1 MWVSYIFLEATT
13 HRLTEEK
20 QGLKRSSAP
29 RIGFSSM
36 KSHQKDMV
44 VQEAQRLAE
53 ADEKKDQGKMAA
65 WHPHTAPGDH

>member
-1 MWVSYIFLEATT
+1 MWVSYISLEATA
-13 HRLTEEK
+13 HRLTEKK

-53 ADEKKDQGKMAA
+53 ADEKKEQGRMAA
-65 WHPHTAPGDH
+65 WYPHTASGDH